1 MKIRAH
7 SHLSLKKHFK
17 YLLPSS
23 NLERRLRLRPT
34 ADLVIIKMPTFFYIF
49 FFFGGCFVCWSYG
62 IFILK
67 KIVKE
72 LFR

>member
-49 FFFGGCFVCWSYG
+49 FFLVVVLFVGLMVS
-62 IFILK
+62 
-67 KIVKE
+67 
-72 LFR
+72 LF